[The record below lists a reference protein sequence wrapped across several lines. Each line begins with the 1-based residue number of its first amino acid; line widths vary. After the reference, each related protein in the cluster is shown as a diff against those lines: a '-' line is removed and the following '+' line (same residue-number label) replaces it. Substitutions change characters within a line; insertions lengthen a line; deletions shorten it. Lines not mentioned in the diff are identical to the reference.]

1 MTNTEVCNQ
10 AHDDAQTL
18 LDNGATPEHAMT
30 AVDACAMMH
39 DLTGSAAELYTARFI
54 GHLVNVQCGTAG
66 R

>member
-18 LDNGATPEHAMT
+18 LDNGATPEHALT
-30 AVDACAMMH
+30 AAEACAMMH
-39 DLTGSAAELYTARFI
+39 DLTGAAAELYVSRFK
-54 GHLVNVQCGTAG
+54 GHCINVMCGTAG